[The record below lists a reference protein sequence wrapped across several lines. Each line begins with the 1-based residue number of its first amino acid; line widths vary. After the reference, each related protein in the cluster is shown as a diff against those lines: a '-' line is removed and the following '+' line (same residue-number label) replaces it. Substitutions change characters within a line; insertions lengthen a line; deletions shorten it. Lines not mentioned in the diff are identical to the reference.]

1 MELRSGDEIAGK
13 YRIVSRLGGGNMGSV
28 YEAEHIHMPKRFAI
42 KVLHSDVAMKET
54 NVERFRREAEA
65 ACALDHLNICAAVD
79 FGSLPSGDLYFV
91 MEMLNG
97 ETLTHRLKTVGRL
110 APLDACVI
118 MRQLLSALQCA
129 SAHGVV
135 HRDVKPDNMM
145 LTARNGISNI
155 VKLFDFGIA
164 HVDAVPGQNGNTLTH
179 AGEIYGTPQYMS
191 PEQIIGDGEIDT
203 RADLYA
209 AGCVF
214 YEMLAGETVFS
225 GANYVELFHRQLSDA
240 PPHLDA
246 SVAQSEA
253 LDAIIQKLL
262 RKSPA
267 DRYQT
272 ADAVIA
278 DLDKVIVALSGN
290 PLEIATSAIG
300 GLLVAAAPQSD
311 ILNAAPD
318 GGQTGAGGEPAG
330 AAASGGMSI
339 SEEIKSLIPQD
350 IKADVRAAIP
360 KTKSARRGLIIIVIV
375 CVIIVLLVI
384 ALALAFNKA
393 VSGRSG
399 APAESI
405 DGNTGTVIYEAKKT
419 PKSKPQPYNYE
430 EKYKISYDS
439 ELSKDQNIVSAAE
452 NLLAGNY
459 EQALVSLQ
467 AVKSAYISH
476 PNFKRLYLVALFSI
490 KDGDRDYD
498 ELYAV
503 LDDLIQAVPDA
514 AKNPSVR
521 DIIFDL
527 MNTRSQ
533 YKRMSEFLQT
543 RVSCA
548 EVARLIIESPFD
560 RYEIRKERLLDV
572 YGAMD
577 NSDVPRWLKTGAD
590 IWRTPVTACRQR
602 LEIIQAY
609 GEADREFFDNVLS
622 KLDKMKKCYY
632 SKYLR
637 KDCHGCLRDLIDKE
651 KSRFAP
657 KTDGNEGNAG
667 NDGED
672 GEDA

>member
-1 MELRSGDEIAGK
+1 
-13 YRIVSRLGGGNMGSV
+13 MGSV

-214 YEMLAGETVFS
+214 YEMIAGETVFS
-225 GANYVELFHRQLSDA
+225 GANYVELFHRQLNDA

-272 ADAVIA
+272 AEAVIA

-318 GGQTGAGGEPAG
+318 GGQPGAGGEPAG

-419 PKSKPQPYNYE
+419 SKSKPQPYNYE

-577 NSDVPRWLKTGAD
+577 NSDVPRWLKAGAD

-602 LEIIQAY
+602 LEIIQTY

-651 KSRFAP
+651 KSRFVP
-657 KTDGNEGNAG
+657 KTDG

-672 GEDA
+672 GEDGEDA